1 MRVERAR
8 ISLERAAELAG
19 WSLATLSRTENGKRH
34 ITSEDV
40 ASLLTV
46 YKIPVAEREVLIEAA
61 KTTGLAG
68 WWSRPLPGVQ
78 ADVGTLAA
86 YESTANVMTNW
97 ATALVPGL
105 LQTYAYAI
113 GFMTADGASAED
125 AEMRWIAR
133 LRRQQVLPKVDYTA
147 FIHEAVLHT
156 AFGGRAALA
165 EQLSHL
171 HDVGT
176 RGIGVRVVR
185 HQPHAALM
193 HSWLLIEFPSSPPIV
208 HVELQRSTVDLH
220 DEETEAYLRLRGML
234 DRIALPTAE
243 SRSMIGQLMERL

>member
-1 MRVERAR
+1 MRLERAG
-8 ISLERAAELAG
+8 ISLEKAAALAG

-46 YKIPVAEREVLIEAA
+46 YQIPVAEREPLIDAA

-68 WWSRPLPGVQ
+68 WWSRPLPGVE

-97 ATALVPGL
+97 AGALVPGL

-113 GFMTADGASAED
+113 GFMTADGATRDD

-133 LRRQQVLPKVDYTA
+133 LRRQQVLPRLDYTA
-147 FIHEAVLHT
+147 FIHEMVLHT
-156 AFGGRAALA
+156 PFGGRAAMV
-165 EQLSHL
+165 EQLTHL
-171 HDVGT
+171 RDVGS
-176 RGIGVRVVR
+176 RGIGVRVIR

-220 DEETEAYLRLRGML
+220 DDETTAYLRLRAML
-234 DRIALPTAE
+234 DHIALSTAE
-243 SRSMIGQLMERL
+243 SRTMMEQLIERT